1 VTPDDVARLLS
12 VSRETID
19 KFRAYLTLLEKWQA
33 RINLVANSTLAEAW
47 QRHIL
52 DSGQLAAFYPPQ
64 TKNIMDVGSGAGF
77 PGLVLAIMGGVTVD
91 LVESDQRKAVF
102 LSTVIRELDLPA
114 KVHNQRIE
122 TLPQLFPDVITAR
135 ALAPVPKLLK
145 LIENQLSPKSVC
157 LFLKG
162 AAVQD
167 ELTNLQTYSTMDA
180 TTHPSLSGPTGVVL
194 ELKNS
199 R

>member
-1 VTPDDVARLLS
+1 MTPDDVARLLN

-194 ELKNS
+194 KLKNS

>member
-1 VTPDDVARLLS
+1 MRPDDVARLLN

>member
-1 VTPDDVARLLS
+1 VTPDDIARLLN

-145 LIENQLSPKSVC
+145 LIENQLSPESVC

>member
-1 VTPDDVARLLS
+1 MTPDDVARLLN

-145 LIENQLSPKSVC
+145 LIENQLSLESVC

>member
-1 VTPDDVARLLS
+1 MTPDDVARFLN

-145 LIENQLSPKSVC
+145 LIENQLSPESVC

>member
-1 VTPDDVARLLS
+1 MTPDDIARLLN

-145 LIENQLSPKSVC
+145 LIENQLSLESVC

>member
-1 VTPDDVARLLS
+1 VTPDDVARLLN

-91 LVESDQRKAVF
+91 LVESDQRKTVF

-145 LIENQLSPKSVC
+145 LIENQLSLESVC

>member
-1 VTPDDVARLLS
+1 MTPDDIARLLN

-52 DSGQLAAFYPPQ
+52 DSGQLAAFYLPQ

>member
-1 VTPDDVARLLS
+1 MTPGDVARLLN

>member
-1 VTPDDVARLLS
+1 MTPGDVARLLN

-145 LIENQLSPKSVC
+145 LIEYQLSPESVC

-194 ELKNS
+194 KLKNS

>member
-1 VTPDDVARLLS
+1 MTPDDVARLLN

-167 ELTNLQTYSTMDA
+167 ELTNLRTYSTMDA

>member
-1 VTPDDVARLLS
+1 VTPDDIARLLN

-19 KFRAYLTLLEKWQA
+19 KFRAYLILLEKWQA

-52 DSGQLAAFYPPQ
+52 DSGQLAAFYPPKTQ
-64 TKNIMDVGSGAGF
+64 NIMDVGSGAGF

-102 LSTVIRELDLPA
+102 LSTVIRELDLSA

-145 LIENQLSPKSVC
+145 LIENQLSPESVC

>member
-1 VTPDDVARLLS
+1 VTPDDVARLLN

-122 TLPQLFPDVITAR
+122 TLPQLFPDVITSR